1 MREGKVYSD
10 EFDQWVSTGRAYPT
24 YSYRTNNYQMQYLN
38 IFYDGT
44 LSASQK
50 QAAIAELR
58 EMQADEKTVISYFT
72 RGNIIEDMRR
82 EIDEWSDTFKTG
94 YDAYYADML
103 QFWPLLYRSENV
115 TEFMYDDNG
124 KIALDDEGNP
134 TLSAK
139 SLLES

>member
-1 MREGKVYSD
+1 
-10 EFDQWVSTGRAYPT
+10 
-24 YSYRTNNYQMQYLN
+24 
-38 IFYDGT
+38 
-44 LSASQK
+44 
-50 QAAIAELR
+50 
-58 EMQADEKTVISYFT
+58 MQADEKTVISYFT
-72 RGNIIEDMRR
+72 RNNILEDMRR

-134 TLSAK
+134 TLSAN
-139 SLLES
+139 SLSVEEWKKWTENHYWNPDLMYYDEETESVSFKNPELL